1 MPPIFSVAD
10 VNAYIRELIETDFQ
24 LQDVWLTGEVS
35 NLSRSSAG
43 HVYFT
48 LKDDA
53 AQIRCVIWRSQMR
66 LLDRVPAHGEAVV
79 VHGRISVY
87 AAGGQYQLNVDA
99 LQAAGQGVLHA
110 QFEALRDR
118 LAAEGLFA
126 VERKRPLP
134 DFPRHIGVVTS
145 PQAAAW
151 RDVQTTL
158 GRRWPTARVT
168 LAPTLVQG
176 ADAPPAICAAL
187 MRLNLLPDVDVI
199 LLVRGGGSLEDLW
212 AFNEEAVARAVAASR
227 VPVITGVG
235 HETDFTIVDF
245 VSDVRAPT
253 PTAAAELATPD
264 RLELRRRV
272 ADARDALDAAVEDT
286 LRGYALTLAHMER
299 HLERLSPQARIGS
312 SRLRL
317 IELARRAEASM
328 THRLALARAETRGQA
343 ARLAALDPKATLR
356 RGYAIVTDAESGEV
370 VQATR
375 QAKMGRGL
383 RVHVADGAFEVT
395 VGRQRRLL
403 E

>member
-53 AQIRCVIWRSQMR
+53 AQMRCVIWRSQMR

-87 AAGGQYQLNVDA
+87 EAGGQYQLTVDA
-99 LQAAGQGVLHA
+99 LQAAGRGVLHA

-118 LAAEGLFA
+118 LSAEGLFA
-126 VERKRPLP
+126 AERKRPLP
-134 DFPRHIGVVTS
+134 VFPRHIGVVTS

-176 ADAPPAICAAL
+176 ADSPPAICVAL
-187 MRLNLLPDVDVI
+187 ARLNALADVDVI

-212 AFNEEAVARAVAASR
+212 AFNEETVARAVAASR

-264 RLELRRRV
+264 RVELRRRV
-272 ADARDALDAAVEDT
+272 ADARDALDAAVDDT
-286 LRGYALTLAHMER
+286 LRGHALALDHLER
-299 HLERLSPQARIGS
+299 HLERLSPQARIGAG
-312 SRLRL
+312 RLRL
-317 IELARRAEASM
+317 AELARRAEAVM
-328 THRLALARAETRGQA
+328 RHRLALAQAETRGQA

-356 RGYAIVTDAESGEV
+356 RGYAIVTDADSGEV

-375 QAKMGRGL
+375 QAKVGRGL
-383 RVHVADGAFEVT
+383 RVHVADGSFEVT

>member
-1 MPPIFSVAD
+1 MPPVFSVAD
-10 VNAYIRELIETDFQ
+10 VTGYIKELLEADFQ

-35 NLSRSSAG
+35 NLSRSTAG

-87 AAGGQYQLNVDA
+87 AAGGQYQLSVDA

-110 QFEALRDR
+110 QFEALRDK
-118 LAAEGLFA
+118 LHAEGLFA

-134 DFPRHIGVVTS
+134 GFPRHIGVVTS

-158 GRRWPTARVT
+158 GRRWPLARVT

-176 ADAPPAICAAL
+176 ADAPPAIVAAL
-187 MRLNLLPDVDVI
+187 ARLNALPDVEVI

-212 AFNEEAVARAVAASR
+212 AFNEEMVARAVAASR
-227 VPVITGVG
+227 VPVVTGVG

-245 VSDVRAPT
+245 VSDVRAAT
-253 PTAAAELATPD
+253 PTAAAEMATPD
-264 RLELRRRV
+264 RLDLRRRV
-272 ADARDALDAAVEDT
+272 ADARDALDAAVEDV
-286 LRGYALTLAHMER
+286 LGSHALSLDHQQR
-299 HLERLSPQARIGS
+299 HLERLSPQARIDAARM
-312 SRLRL
+312 RLS
-317 IELARRAEASM
+317 ELARRAASIM
-328 THRLALARAETRGQA
+328 THRLALARAETQGQSG
-343 ARLAALDPKATLR
+343 RLATLDPNATLR

-370 VQATR
+370 VRETR
-375 QAKMGRGL
+375 QARVGRGL

-403 E
+403 D

>member
-10 VNAYIRELIETDFQ
+10 VNAYIRELLETDFQ

-35 NLSRSSAG
+35 NLSRSTAG

-87 AAGGQYQLNVDA
+87 EAGGQYQLTVDA
-99 LQAAGQGVLHA
+99 FQAAGLGVLHA

-118 LAAEGLFA
+118 LQAEGLFA
-126 VERKRPLP
+126 AERKRALP
-134 DFPRHIGVVTS
+134 GFPRHIGVVTS

-158 GRRWPTARVT
+158 GRRWPMARVT

-176 ADAPPAICAAL
+176 AEAPPAICAAL
-187 MRLNLLPDVDVI
+187 MRLNLLADVDVI

-212 AFNEEAVARAVAASR
+212 AFNEETVARAVAASR

-264 RLELRRRV
+264 RHDLRRRV
-272 ADARDALDAAVEDT
+272 ADARDALDAAAEDM
-286 LRGYALTLAHMER
+286 LRSYAQALAHQER
-299 HLERLSPQARIGS
+299 HLERLSPEARIANGRM
-312 SRLRL
+312 RLA
-317 IELARRAEASM
+317 ELGRRAAAIM
-328 THRLALARAETRGQA
+328 GHRLALARSETRGQS
-343 ARLAALDPKATLR
+343 ARLATLDPRATLR

-370 VQATR
+370 VQETR
-375 QAKMGRGL
+375 QAKVGRGL

-395 VGRQRRLL
+395 VGRQRRLID
-403 E
+403 

>member
-1 MPPIFSVAD
+1 MPSIFSVAA
-10 VNAYIRELIETDFQ
+10 VTGYIKELLEADFG

-35 NLSRSSAG
+35 NLSRSAAG

-53 AQIRCVIWRSQMR
+53 AQIKCVIWRSQMR

-79 VHGRISVY
+79 VHGRITVY
-87 AAGGQYQLNVDA
+87 PAGGQYQVSVDA

-110 QFEALRDR
+110 QFEALRD
-118 LAAEGLFA
+118 LLQAEGLFA
-126 VERKRPLP
+126 VERKRALP

-158 GRRWPTARVT
+158 ARRWPMVRVT

-176 ADAPPAICAAL
+176 ADAPPAIVAAL
-187 MRLNLLPDVDVI
+187 ARLNAVPDVEVI

-212 AFNEEAVARAVAASR
+212 AFNEETVARAVAASR
-227 VPVITGVG
+227 IPVVTGVG

-245 VSDVRAPT
+245 VSDVRAAT

-264 RLELRRRV
+264 RAELRRRV
-272 ADARDALDAAVEDT
+272 ADARDALDAAAEDT
-286 LRGYALTLAHMER
+286 LRGWRLALDHQTR
-299 HLERLSPQARIGS
+299 HLDRLSPQARIDGGRA
-312 SRLRL
+312 RLA
-317 IELARRAEASM
+317 ELARRAAGVM
-328 THRLALARAETRGQA
+328 AHRVALARAETQGQA
-343 ARLAALDPKATLR
+343 GRLAALDPKATLR
-356 RGYAIVTDAESGEV
+356 RGYAIVADAETDAV
-370 VQATR
+370 VTETR
-375 QAKMGRGL
+375 QARVGRGL